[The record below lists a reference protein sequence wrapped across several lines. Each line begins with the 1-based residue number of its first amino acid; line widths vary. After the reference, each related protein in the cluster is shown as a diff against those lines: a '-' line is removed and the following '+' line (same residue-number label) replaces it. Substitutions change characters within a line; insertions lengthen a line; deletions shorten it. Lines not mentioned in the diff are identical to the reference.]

1 MAVEGLGR
9 VFNVA
14 LIASGA
20 AISLRDA
27 QGVTFVVSGVDSG
40 VVITSSATFGG
51 TYATPGNIITRK
63 QTNTSTS
70 GTAKWVEGTIT
81 ASNTVVCAAGSTAFY
96 VDANDLP
103 AGNEYVKATAGSTGL
118 ITAIVHDLQ
127 VQRDAANLAALSA

>member
-9 VFNVA
+9 VFNIS
-14 LIASGA
+14 LIAASAG
-20 AISLRDA
+20 ISLRDA
-27 QGVTFVVSGVDSG
+27 QGATICVSGADTG

-70 GTAKWVEGTIT
+70 GTAKWVEATQA
-81 ASNTVVCAAGSTAFY
+81 ASNTVVCAAGQTTFY

-103 AGNEYVKATAGSTGL
+103 SGNEYIKATPGSTGL
-118 ITAIVHDLQ
+118 VTVVVHDLL
-127 VQRDAANLAALSA
+127 VQRDPANLAALSA